1 MILIQNFDLQLGGTS
16 YYRWGRRVDKNVSY
30 ADIICGRVVSA
41 GNAQFVI
48 TLLQRS
54 VGDQEICL
62 QFVFV
67 ADQLAKT
74 LAVESDCPRFLDVRL
89 GERKSARGAAALVI
103 EFKIQLLGISL
114 FWKRCPFLWFTVTQ
128 VNHAWLN
135 CDGRLVFTFSE
146 CCPAKS

>member
-1 MILIQNFDLQLGGTS
+1 MFSLVVIGLNVDLSGRPALETLEDLQ
-16 YYRWGRRVDKNVSY
+16 RVAFDPERPAHIV
-30 ADIICGRVVSA
+30 G
-41 GNAQFVI
+41 
-48 TLLQRS
+48 RS